1 MCSGRPRS
9 EPLYRRVIIE
19 LSGEMFKG
27 EEPPIDLGFLERVAD
42 VLIEI
47 RQMGVQLG
55 VVVGGGNIWRGS
67 QRVEIDRAVSDQIGM
82 LATLVNGA
90 ALAQLLR
97 QKGVEVTLYN
107 PIEIPR
113 IAVNLPPSELR
124 GRMERG
130 EIIVFSGGTGNPF
143 FTTDTGAVLRA
154 LEVGAEAV
162 LKGTKVDGLYS
173 DDPFS
178 NPHAEK
184 IDELSCYEALKLRPG
199 VMDLT
204 AFALAAGS
212 WLDIIIFRL
221 LPLENMIKA
230 VTGEPIGTK
239 VRGR

>member
-113 IAVNLPPSELR
+113 TVSYTHLTLP
-124 GRMERG
+124 
-130 EIIVFSGGTGNPF
+130 TN
-143 FTTDTGAVLRA
+143 
-154 LEVGAEAV
+154 
-162 LKGTKVDGLYS
+162 
-173 DDPFS
+173 
-178 NPHAEK
+178 
-184 IDELSCYEALKLRPG
+184 
-199 VMDLT
+199 
-204 AFALAAGS
+204 
-212 WLDIIIFRL
+212 
-221 LPLENMIKA
+221 
-230 VTGEPIGTK
+230 
-239 VRGR
+239 